1 MNCEVLGVM
10 GKKLKD
16 LLWGK
21 NEQRGTN
28 DNLLNHYDNLEKMMW

>member
-10 GKKLKD
+10 GKKFKD

-21 NEQRGTN
+21 NGQRGTN
-28 DNLLNHYDNLEKMMW
+28 GNLLSHYD